1 MSILINGEWVRIK
14 GDRYYD
20 SAQQPKSGLAVPE
33 GQDIKYSKV
42 RQEYWR
48 KVFQKHWDNCNK
60 DNS

>member
-1 MSILINGEWVRIK
+1 MFTMM
-14 GDRYYD
+14 D
-20 SAQQPKSGLAVPE
+20 SDWHKIPGHHYFDKSKQPKSGLAVPE